1 VDTTKEVGM
10 RRLVGFALACL
21 GSIALIVLVVLLM
34 GGAEFLGGMSVNGW
48 IAFTLGVVVTSAL
61 GVGLMA
67 LVFHSERSG
76 QDERASEGRLGPDD

>member
-1 VDTTKEVGM
+1 M

-21 GSIALIVLVVLLM
+21 GFIALVVLVVLVM

-67 LVFHSERSG
+67 LAFHSDRGG
-76 QDERASEGRLGPDD
+76 QDERAAGGRLSPDE